1 MQVPRK
7 VLALAATV
15 LLAGAGVTAAAWEQ
29 PSMPAVAAADRDHNG
44 RPEGQ
49 GLRHDHGLHLGH
61 DDHKAKSGKDHG
73 LHLGH
78 DDHKAKQGK
87 DHGLH
92 LGRADKHEKWPPGHG
107 PGLHLG
113 HRMHWGCFTPP
124 GLSVDKHPAK
134 HKAKHQAK
142 RNAKWSCQED
152 NGTEQGPAD

>member
-1 MQVPRK
+1 VQVPRK

-49 GLRHDHGLHLGH
+49 ALRH
-61 DDHKAKSGKDHG
+61 DHG

-92 LGRADKHEKWPPGHG
+92 LGRADKHEK
-107 PGLHLG
+107 
-113 HRMHWGCFTPP
+113 
-124 GLSVDKHPAK
+124 
-134 HKAKHQAK
+134 
-142 RNAKWSCQED
+142 
-152 NGTEQGPAD
+152 